1 MSQDNIETP
10 QTKETIHAFLGDV
23 RDYVGFVNKIAE
35 LIRISD
41 GIGTEPLDTDLTVGD
56 LMLALIRKG
65 EKLQLSADM
74 LHDFANKLNAESS
87 ESNKTLKTDN

>member
-1 MSQDNIETP
+1 MSKKDTTALES
-10 QTKETIHAFLGDV
+10 KEAIHSFLGDV

-41 GIGTEPLDTDLTVGD
+41 GIATEPLDKDITVGD

-65 EKLQLSADM
+65 EILHLSAEK
-74 LHDFANKLNAESS
+74 LHDLANDINIE
-87 ESNKTLKTDN
+87 E